1 MIANGQKDRVTE
13 QKCPAGHDSFAHN
26 GKDNAHV
33 LGIAHTFVEANDDQL
48 TRRIVRRW
56 RAATATNEINETPN
70 NNRYSR
76 REQSEANQVCR
87 SQIEMRPPSAG
98 DQGEWNQAQH
108 GSRNQKRK

>member
-13 QKCPAGHDSFAHN
+13 QKCPTGHDGLAQSD
-26 GKDNAHV
+26 KDNAHV

-48 TRRIVRRW
+48 TRWIVRRW
-56 RAATATNEINETPN
+56 CAVTATNEINEAPN

-76 REQSEANQVCR
+76 HQQSEANQMCR

-98 DQGEWNQAQH
+98 DQGEWNQA
-108 GSRNQKRK
+108 